1 MEMTMGW
8 SCWRREIWRVW
19 GKSWEKKDG
28 KRKGIFYLFGKNIF
42 MHICKPELFAVYW
55 KFGDTWRK
63 KRIIIKGNCI
73 EEIVELWNNK
83 LLSKGGGGKG
93 NV

>member
-1 MEMTMGW
+1 
-8 SCWRREIWRVW
+8 
-19 GKSWEKKDG
+19 
-28 KRKGIFYLFGKNIF
+28 

-73 EEIVELWNNK
+73 EEIIELWNNK